1 MTSEINS
8 TTSWAQLMK
17 LASQV
22 TGKSNLSTEELQ
34 KLLEE
39 ADKNGDG
46 ILELQE
52 FKDAFL
58 TAEEYMKL
66 EEEFLEAFEKISK
79 LDKDNTSISES
90 DIENAIKEYDASLEV
105 EPPPSNGGGGGGGGN
120 FGGNNGGN
128 NGGDK
133 KTAEDLSQ
141 KELPELKAERSE
153 LLTDI
158 GSKRAE
164 KEQAI
169 EAADLDIETKQEAF
183 DDATEAFNELI
194 QEKVEAE
201 KTTNEYAKEVDI
213 YEDQKNAI
221 NTEIS
226 NQESVVSEATSLVST
241 ISGELSS
248 LVAPPETIEYY
259 NEETKTTESKRNPAY
274 DAYLAQKA
282 ALEAELAQAE
292 ADLAEQEA
300 TLQTLQADLVETEA
314 TLMEAINAYM
324 KAEEEAGTLTQ
335 EERDI
340 KAKIDEA
347 SETYHTAVFAK
358 VDIESAFDKE
368 IDAMQ
373 DELVAY
379 NDAITEKE
387 LELPEGYGVEDG
399 KITNGENNLVQLGEE
414 DLPEGYKIEGTS
426 IKDAEGNIV
435 GMVTGEGENQQ
446 LYLTEEI
453 EPPSKGFGE
462 VYNLARAMFELT
474 MDPGDEPVAPLWEQV
489 FGQEFSSED
498 MSKIEELYNGFVAE
512 YNEKLEEGEVP
523 ANEYLTQAE
532 KELSGSD
539 AAKEVYQNIVETLDR
554 AENKIEVKPDTF
566 ETYLEGKNVDIANAS
581 PEELEAYL
589 EEYVEEKYDTGYNEG
604 YYPPVSEEA
613 LAKYLGE
620 GGLETLAE
628 DDESAVQA
636 KIAKILNDEELS
648 PYEQM
653 QMVSAIK
660 EYSADVKSYV
670 DNYFKKDDTYF
681 YEKLE
686 EMSAATNEDG
696 TPKYTQEDKLE
707 FLRQYKGVD
716 SGSGVLEAAKENDTY
731 LKTILSL
738 YEGATTAEEKSELDT
753 YVSASALVDVV
764 NEKYTGEEAAKYTE
778 MLFEASL
785 ADTLSSDGK
794 ISTNPADYGL
804 DDDKAASLKDKYIN
818 GSGSTSDKVNNVLEA
833 LEKGEITQSAAQYV
847 VSSLFG
853 GDPTKISGIQNV
865 GNNNTVK
872 EIFKLFDS
880 KPYAA
885 FGEGV
890 KLTDPKYIV
899 DGDYHYMLMGPENV
913 DPNEP
918 LPLIVYLGGA
928 GEYKA
933 GEYGT
938 VGTYDRNGNGT
949 IEEHEVKYNSPGTIL
964 SGWNLEDFN
973 GYVIAPSLDGVA
985 ASEWATK
992 NAEEY
997 VRGIVSSFT
1006 ETHNV
1011 NADMIFVGGH
1021 SLGGIGAFYMAD
1033 KADDIFSKAFVLS
1046 GYGHGTYNIA
1056 DIDMPIIGYNGVSDS
1071 GFMSNQFAKQFGAD
1085 NLVNVKTGHGAV
1097 PVNAFQRD
1105 ADGNGRS
1112 DLIEW
1117 LLEGKELP
1125 TNSDEY

>member
-764 NEKYTGEEAAKYTE
+764 NEKYTGEEAVKYTE
-778 MLFEASL
+778 MLFNASITDVVGADGKLPLDVESYNISQDDADAAKAKYLDGASNNKDAMKKVLDAVQSGEISQDIAKYLLAEISGGQSSSLISEIQNMTAEEKKAYTDSLFGVFSKPVEAK
-785 ADTLSSDGK
+785 TESSDS
-794 ISTNPADYGL
+794 STLGATKPAETLEEFLASVDDPWAKKWYETMFTELGYDYDTFWSTSNIPRDFQSVYSDAFASGTIRSAGCGITSLSMLSEYLTGEHITPPELTRGYIGDNPA
-804 DDDKAASLKDKYIN
+804 S
-818 GSGSTSDKVNNVLEA
+818 A
-833 LEKGEITQSAAQYV
+833 LEKNLNELGIQWERKFGADAVTALDASLDAGKPVIINVRERSIFTDGGHFMVVAGKTEDGKYIVNDPNIENYLKPNMVDGFMNGFTKEEITQGLSHIYI
-847 VSSLFG
+847 FG
-853 GDPTKISGIQNV
+853 S
-865 GNNNTVK
+865 
-872 EIFKLFDS
+872 
-880 KPYAA
+880 
-885 FGEGV
+885 
-890 KLTDPKYIV
+890 
-899 DGDYHYMLMGPENV
+899 
-913 DPNEP
+913 
-918 LPLIVYLGGA
+918 
-928 GEYKA
+928 
-933 GEYGT
+933 
-938 VGTYDRNGNGT
+938 
-949 IEEHEVKYNSPGTIL
+949 
-964 SGWNLEDFN
+964 
-973 GYVIAPSLDGVA
+973 
-985 ASEWATK
+985 
-992 NAEEY
+992 
-997 VRGIVSSFT
+997 
-1006 ETHNV
+1006 
-1011 NADMIFVGGH
+1011 
-1021 SLGGIGAFYMAD
+1021 
-1033 KADDIFSKAFVLS
+1033 
-1046 GYGHGTYNIA
+1046 
-1056 DIDMPIIGYNGVSDS
+1056 
-1071 GFMSNQFAKQFGAD
+1071 
-1085 NLVNVKTGHGAV
+1085 
-1097 PVNAFQRD
+1097 
-1105 ADGNGRS
+1105 
-1112 DLIEW
+1112 
-1117 LLEGKELP
+1117 
-1125 TNSDEY
+1125 